1 MLTEKSCKPFMAY
14 QIPIIVG
21 AVGAN
26 QFFEDIGLDMFAD
39 YIPWKTWDHVPDHK
53 LRIRMIVE
61 FVDTLLADPEAI
73 LITHHDFQDRLI
85 KNKQYFHSPEF
96 QNLLLAQIL
105 NFKPG

>member
-39 YIPWKTWDHVPDHK
+39 YIPWKTWDHVSDHK

-61 FVDTLLADPEAI
+61 FVNSLLANPEAI
-73 LITHHDFQDRLI
+73 LVTHQQFKARLI
-85 KNKQYFHSPEF
+85 KNKEYFHSPAFE
-96 QNLLLAQIL
+96 NLLLDQIL
-105 NFKPG
+105 NFKPS